1 MLQSEAS
8 ANANYNAKGTGNYD
22 VVNLPFDPTSG
33 FHEYRFDWIP
43 GRVTFLAD
51 GKELATLNT
60 SAVPTEPGHVVL
72 SQWSNGNRFWS
83 AGPPVEDALM
93 TLSYVKAYFNSSLP
107 QRQRDY
113 DIRCEDPAAASAV
126 CPIPDQNVAP
136 DPDSLDGN
144 ATASTWFFSQHAN
157 MSTNQTVYRQSRA
170 AMSRT
175 ASSIVQ
181 TLGGALLVAAIVGWL

>member
-1 MLQSEAS
+1 MI
-8 ANANYNAKGTGNYD
+8 
-22 VVNLPFDPTSG
+22 NLPFDPTSG

-107 QRQRDY
+107 ERQKEY
-113 DIRCEDPAAASAV
+113 AKRCTNPAGAGAV

-136 DPDSLDGN
+136 DPGSPDGN
-144 ATASTWFFSQHAN
+144 TTASTWFFSQHAN
-157 MSTNQTVYRQSRA
+157 MSSNQTVYRQGLGALGSSA
-170 AMSRT
+170 G
-175 ASSIVQ
+175 SIVH
-181 TLGGALLVAAIVGWL
+181 TLGGALLVVVISSWF